1 MRRMFHHS
9 FLVLALLCSFI
20 CSGQI
25 EVADSVW
32 SEPPPPVEEVEVSSF
47 ERVTQNQAVD
57 VRKLPADKVS
67 EIKEDDAYWYANV
80 EPEKKKVKNAAP
92 KQNVSLVDKS
102 WFQNLLWVVI
112 LCSFIGVVIW
122 YLASSNIR
130 LFSRESK
137 KVDEE
142 NNTEETTDDI
152 FAIQYDREIQKAVDA
167 KNFRL
172 AIRLWYLKTLR
183 ELSDRNIIDYQYG
196 KTNNHYVNSLYG
208 SRYYKDFFRLTRNF
222 EYTWYGQFNL
232 SAEGYEMMRADFTNF
247 KNSLA

>member
-1 MRRMFHHS
+1 M
-9 FLVLALLCSFI
+9 ALLCSSI
-20 CSGQI
+20 CLGQI
-25 EVADSVW
+25 EVTDSVW

-47 ERVTQNQAVD
+47 ERVTRDQAVD

-102 WFQNLLWVVI
+102 WFQNLLWIII
-112 LCSFIGVVIW
+112 LCSFVGVVIW

-196 KTNNHYVNSLYG
+196 KTNNYYVNSLYG

-232 SAEGYEMMRADFTNF
+232 SGEGYEMMRADFTNF